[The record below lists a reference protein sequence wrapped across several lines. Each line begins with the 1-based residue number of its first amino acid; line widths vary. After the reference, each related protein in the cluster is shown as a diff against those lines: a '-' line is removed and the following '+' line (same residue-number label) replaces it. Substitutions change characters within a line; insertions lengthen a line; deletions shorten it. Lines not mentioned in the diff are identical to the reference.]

1 MCIYGG
7 ESTPQQLKPIEKKN
21 VDILSATPGRL
32 IEAIDRQKITL
43 TKEETKAASFY
54 RKKGAKPSKEEI
66 AQLRQTKL
74 QSAEAAKYKLKDKF
88 KEKYLKKTWVR

>member
-1 MCIYGG
+1 MKGKFV
-7 ESTPQQLKPIEKKN
+7 L
-21 VDILSATPGRL
+21 
-32 IEAIDRQKITL
+32 EAAALYVAVIFALYNRQKITL

-54 RKKGAKPSKEEI
+54 RAKGAKKLSSEEI
-66 AQLRQTKL
+66 KASREAVI

>member
-1 MCIYGG
+1 MKGKYFL
-7 ESTPQQLKPIEKKN
+7 EAAALY
-21 VDILSATPGRL
+21 LATIFL
-32 IEAIDRQKITL
+32 VYNRQKITL